1 MIILFSQ
8 LTAANRKRTTKLLS
22 QHFRYYTYLLL
33 QDAYYANVASLA
45 SAVAELSVGY
55 FT

>member
-8 LTAANRKRTTKLLS
+8 LTAANKKRTTKLLS
-22 QHFRYYTYLLL
+22 QHFTTGLSYLL
-33 QDAYYANVASLA
+33 QDAYYATVASLV
-45 SAVAELSVGY
+45 SPVAELSLGY